1 MCKNNSEHHCIRL
14 SNTRQYFE
22 IRIRLIEMSRNC
34 EISSQRYMR
43 ENLNYHHSVNIVDF
57 EKNRQMLYTDCELI
71 YLNAR
76 ESLLRTKEKD
86 ITAREMTLI
95 VLI

>member
-1 MCKNNSEHHCIRL
+1 
-14 SNTRQYFE
+14 
-22 IRIRLIEMSRNC
+22 
-34 EISSQRYMR
+34 MR